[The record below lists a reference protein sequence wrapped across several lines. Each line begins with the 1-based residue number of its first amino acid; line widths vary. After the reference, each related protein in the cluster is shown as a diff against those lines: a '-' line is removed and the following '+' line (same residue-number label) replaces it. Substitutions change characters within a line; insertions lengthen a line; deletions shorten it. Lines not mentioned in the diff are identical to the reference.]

1 MKKKYF
7 LCLLTAAMLLGGC
20 GNTASSE
27 DTTSQTPEKSDASV
41 VSESQ
46 NTSLPPVSTV
56 QPTESSTVKDTTA
69 DDAMT
74 APVDASTWEL
84 IQQYGF
90 EDMQDKWSQAGQKS
104 DLSYRLKTDTLKD
117 EGEYYTIE
125 AEISKK
131 VEIPADLK
139 TGDTV
144 TISRNE
150 LTGETDELTMG
161 ENNMLTGKEGNEYY
175 FFNDSEEDG
184 KVTLYADSDDR
195 VDAPFATGT
204 LCISKDAIT
213 GAYVEQKPYETISK
227 SVFDDDPW
235 FNGVYFNDD
244 GAVVQLI
251 FYGD

>member
-69 DDAMT
+69 DDAI

-90 EDMQDKWSQAGQKS
+90 EDMQDKWSQAGQRS

-144 TISRNE
+144 TITRNE

-161 ENNMLTGKEGNEYY
+161 ENNTLTGKEGNEYY

-184 KVTLYADSDDR
+184 KVTLYEDSDDR

-244 GAVVQLI
+244 GAVVELI